1 MRADLTAQMPG
12 DAVLGVTDAE
22 LSRYLSARGLAVTWT
37 LDGEAGQRFADQAAD
52 AGLAD
57 FPTHVVAYVFPAGAF
72 TFLDGGVLDL
82 GIVRDSVLNAAND
95 HMVFSESFEAVA
107 RRAGEAL
114 RLSVPVS
121 TTGVSRGTAAANA
134 L

>member
-1 MRADLTAQMPG
+1 M
-12 DAVLGVTDAE
+12 
-22 LSRYLSARGLAVTWT
+22 TWT

-52 AGLAD
+52 AAW
-57 FPTHVVAYVFPAGAF
+57 PTSVARGRLRLPRRAF

-82 GIVRDSVLNAAND
+82 GIVRDWVLNAAND
-95 HMVFSESFEAVA
+95 HMVFSETFEAVA